1 MMQHE
6 LAPWVQWHGRLMVLA
21 WVILLPLGVLIA
33 RFFKITPR
41 QAWPAA
47 LDNKFWWH
55 CHRWLQ
61 YGGIA
66 LMTAAAVLAIL
77 HANLANSPAPVHG
90 VIGFVVIG
98 LGWLQIVGGWLRGS
112 KGGPKGG
119 PGGTATAEVRG
130 DHYDMTP
137 RRIVFEYLHKV
148 GGYLVIGL
156 ATVDVVL
163 GLRAA
168 HALAWITGLI
178 VAAWLGGIATFVWLQ
193 RTGHCI
199 DTYQAIWGPDLEH
212 PGNRIPP
219 IGWGIRR
226 RHAVKPTPDSIEGH

>member
-6 LAPWVQWHGRLMVLA
+6 LAPWVQWDVRLMVLA

-41 QAWPAA
+41 QSWPAV

-61 YGGIA
+61 YSGIA
-66 LMTAAAVLAIL
+66 LMSAAAVLAIRNA
-77 HANLANSPAPVHG
+77 HLATSSAPVHG
-90 VIGFVVIG
+90 VIGFIVIG

-119 PGGTATAEVRG
+119 PGATATAEVRG

-137 RRIVFEYLHKV
+137 RRVAFEYLHKF
-148 GGYLVIGL
+148 GGYLVIVL
-156 ATVDVVL
+156 ATVDVGL

-168 HALAWITGLI
+168 HAPAWITGLI
-178 VAAWLGGIATFVWLQ
+178 VAAWFGGIAAFVWLQ
-193 RTGHCI
+193 RKGYCT
-199 DTYQAIWGPDLEH
+199 DTYQAIWGPGLEH

-226 RHAVKPTPDSIEGH
+226 RHAAQSTADSTEEH